1 MWFELDQPFMIK
13 KIKEKLK
20 NNVFLAGVLGVCGN
34 LWVIIVISSSAQMR
48 KKLINIL
55 FTSQSFLDL
64 LCGLLL
70 ILTCKDKIFVPE
82 GGYFGIKGWRS
93 FLYLHSGLFF
103 SACFAALQISH
114 ESDASSQSKKAKLF
128 SQDLTKASFAITH
141 YMCFMD
147 LMFI

>member
-1 MWFELDQPFMIK
+1 MIK

-20 NNVFLAGVLGVCGN
+20 YNVFLAGVLGVCGN
-34 LWVIIVISSSAQMR
+34 LWVIIVISTSPQMR

-82 GGYFGIKGWRS
+82 GGHFGIKGWRS
-93 FLYLHSGLFF
+93 FFILAFLIVFF
-103 SACFAALQISH
+103 RPYFAALQTSH
-114 ESDASSQSKKAKLF
+114 EPDASSQSKKSKLF
-128 SQDLTKASFAITH
+128 SQN
-141 YMCFMD
+141 
-147 LMFI
+147 